1 MQRTLTLRAI
11 ELIQELQLRKEMLKF
26 DWSKM
31 ARPNQLLPP
40 GDWTYWLILA
50 GRGFGKTRTGA
61 ETVRH
66 WVNRGREQYVNLIG
80 ATADD
85 ARDIMIDGES
95 GILAVCPRDERPIY
109 KKSERK
115 LIWPNGAESLIFT
128 ADEPERLRGKQHSKL
143 WADELAAWR
152 YPESWDQA
160 MFGLRL
166 GLLPQAVI
174 TTTPKP
180 TKLVKELAADPDTT
194 MTTGSTYDNQANL
207 APAFLK
213 TIIKKYE
220 GTRLGRQELNAEILD
235 DNPNALW
242 KRGNIDADRVAKAP
256 ELKRIVIG
264 VDPAVTAN
272 EDSDLT
278 GIVAAGLGVDGEYYI
293 LADNSLIQT
302 PALWAH
308 KAVVTY
314 VSYKADR
321 IVGEANNGGDLV
333 EHTIRTVDDGIY
345 DGKNVAY
352 KKVHAA
358 KAKVTRAEPIAAL
371 YEQHRVHHVGFFPEL
386 EDEMC
391 DYDPLTSKKSPDR
404 MDALVWAMTELT
416 ENDNTG
422 LLDYYR
428 NQAKKGK

>member
-1 MQRTLTLRAI
+1 
-11 ELIQELQLRKEMLKF
+11 
-26 DWSKM
+26 
-31 ARPNQLLPP
+31 
-40 GDWTYWLILA
+40 
-50 GRGFGKTRTGA
+50 
-61 ETVRH
+61 
-66 WVNRGREQYVNLIG
+66 
-80 ATADD
+80 
-85 ARDIMIDGES
+85 
-95 GILAVCPRDERPIY
+95 
-109 KKSERK
+109 
-115 LIWPNGAESLIFT
+115 
-128 ADEPERLRGKQHSKL
+128 
-143 WADELAAWR
+143 
-152 YPESWDQA
+152 
-160 MFGLRL
+160 
-166 GLLPQAVI
+166 
-174 TTTPKP
+174 
-180 TKLVKELAADPDTT
+180 
-194 MTTGSTYDNQANL
+194 
-207 APAFLK
+207 
-213 TIIKKYE
+213 
-220 GTRLGRQELNAEILD
+220 
-235 DNPNALW
+235 
-242 KRGNIDADRVAKAP
+242 
-256 ELKRIVIG
+256 LKRIVIG